1 MLQVF
6 DRPLPG
12 ATASQ
17 SRVNNQRLV
26 GQGIDVAVTAHR
38 VTRVEASFWIE
49 RRHQH
54 QAPLL
59 QPNTVLPVNA
69 GLEQVTRK
77 NADAIP
83 TSLGRALHG
92 RGIYAARTARN
103 HSKALVGTLR
113 GNAPGE

>member
-1 MLQVF
+1 MLQIL

-17 SRVNNQRLV
+17 SRVNNQRV
-26 GQGIDVAVTAHR
+26 IGQGVDVAVTAHR

-59 QPNTVLPVNA
+59 QPNAVLPVHA
-69 GLEQVTRK
+69 GLE
-77 NADAIP
+77 
-83 TSLGRALHG
+83 
-92 RGIYAARTARN
+92 
-103 HSKALVGTLR
+103 
-113 GNAPGE
+113 